1 MALSRKK
8 WNNII
13 IFASVAMVAILTFLD
28 RETPSLPD
36 DAKPLF
42 DKAAPLYQLQ
52 YDDLWLSQGGFSWQ
66 CEPSILNCDAW
77 AEAWSNILVSPIEK
91 LITPES
97 KAHELV
103 IQVED
108 IATPQLW
115 LIYPEHGLLKSP
127 AGNWY
132 QIPPSLRS
140 TLKPVI
146 NANSQ

>member
-13 IFASVAMVAILTFLD
+13 IFTSITMVAILTFLD
-28 RETPSLPD
+28 RETQTLPD

-42 DKAAPLYQLQ
+42 DQAAPLYQLQ
-52 YDDLWLSQGGFSWQ
+52 YDNLWLSQGGFSWQ
-66 CEPSILNCDAW
+66 CDPSILNCDSW
-77 AEAWSNILVSPIEK
+77 AEAWSHILVSPIEK
-91 LITPES
+91 LIAPES
-97 KAHELV
+97 PVHELV
-103 IQVED
+103 IQVKD

-115 LIYPEHGLLKSP
+115 LFYPEQGLLKSP
-127 AGNWY
+127 GGNWY

-140 TLKPVI
+140 ALVPVI